1 MMTNYRRNRLPGATY
16 FFTLTI
22 AQRHLDLL
30 IRHVQDLKTAFREE
44 HQRAPF
50 VNIALVILPDHLH
63 AIWRLPKGDS
73 DYSQRWR
80 RIKAG
85 FSRALPLGEGVNPS
99 RKMKG
104 ERGIWQRRFWEHT
117 IRDEDDLNNHLDYIH
132 YNPVKHG
139 LTPRVSDW
147 PHSTFH
153 QYVQRGM
160 YTADWC
166 GSKAGFDGDF
176 GE

>member
-1 MMTNYRRNRLPGATY
+1 MTNYRRSRLPGATY
-16 FFTLTI
+16 FFTVTI

-30 IRHVQDLKTAFREE
+30 VRYVQDLKAAFRDE

-50 VNIALVILPDHLH
+50 VNVALVILPEHLH
-63 AIWRLPKGDS
+63 AIWRLPNGDS
-73 DYSQRWR
+73 DYSQRRR

-85 FSRALPLGEGVNPS
+85 FSHALPLGERVNS
-99 RKMKG
+99 SCKMKG
-104 ERGIWQRRFWEHT
+104 ERGVWQRRFWEHT
-117 IRDEDDLNNHLDYIH
+117 IRDEDDLKNHLDYIH

-139 LTPRVSDW
+139 LVQRVSEW

-153 QYVQRGM
+153 HYVQRGI
-160 YTADWC
+160 YTVDW
-166 GSKAGFDGDF
+166 GGFKAGLDGDF

>member
-1 MMTNYRRNRLPGATY
+1 MTNYRRSRLPGATY
-16 FFTLTI
+16 FFTVTT
-22 AQRHLDLL
+22 AQRHLNLL
-30 IRHVQDLKTAFREE
+30 VRHVQDLKASFQYE

-50 VNIALVILPDHLH
+50 VNVALVILPDHLH

-85 FSRALPLGEGVNPS
+85 FSRALPLGERISSS
-99 RKMKG
+99 RKLKG
-104 ERGIWQRRFWEHT
+104 ERGVWQRRFWEHT
-117 IRDEDDLNNHLDYIH
+117 IRDEDDLQSHLDYIH

-139 LTPRVSDW
+139 LVQKVSDW

-153 QYVQRGM
+153 HYVQRGIYM
-160 YTADWC
+160 ADW
-166 GSKAGFDGDF
+166 GGFKAGLNEDF
-176 GE
+176 WE